1 MQWNSRR
8 TFCAQAALEAL
19 SLACAGD
26 PGPGG
31 EKFGHPAGQFC
42 RVSFLFRLMHTSGQ
56 LAARRAALVALTWPA
71 CWTPAL
77 VAKHLGV
84 PFLGTRQPVGLEVVP
99 ASHGAHSGKHKNP
112 PTPGAQGGHRR
123 ATRWY
128 PTPGWGPVSPC
139 FCSGAVGD
147 YDRGDPWDPSPR
159 LATQRGSP
167 ASGWGS
173 LVPLRFLT
181 SRPATGPPL
190 AARRCTFLT
199 RSEK

>member
-31 EKFGHPAGQFC
+31 EKFGHPAGHFC

-112 PTPGAQGGHRR
+112 LPPRAQGGHRGV
-123 ATRWY
+123 TRWC
-128 PTPGWGPVSPC
+128 PTPGWGPFPLASAPRGPLGVLVWGGSLGSLPR
-139 FCSGAVGD
+139 SRLPVG
-147 YDRGDPWDPSPR
+147 GPR
-159 LATQRGSP
+159 LRAG
-167 ASGWGS
+167 GY
-173 LVPLRFLT
+173 
-181 SRPATGPPL
+181 
-190 AARRCTFLT
+190 
-199 RSEK
+199 